1 MTATRDEAFL
11 RLITLAS
18 TDGGDARVDALLAL
32 AQRNVF
38 VPTWFAGDGNFRTVF
53 SSSGVSG
60 LPVYITIP
68 ELEEMSRRF
77 GWLMPDGK
85 VCYRE
90 VPAMVAMSHA
100 LSQNLLVL
108 LDMGSEH
115 ALELD
120 TDELR
125 PLVANANN
133 MTQGPFSG
141 AGRLGAS
148 LSDVV
153 QRRTPPPPRPTSSPG
168 VIAAP
173 FSLNHIATLPPGSE
187 TRPAIVLPNDR
198 PSSAPG
204 ENRGSIPPET
214 KIVSLPSGTELSALS
229 TPPTDELLDALDAV
243 LRQYPEAE
251 WACIASVAKPPTPA
265 VPTVC
270 LRVADNFRARVAE
283 IATALKAAATQ
294 ENATLDVFL
303 LDDVAATRGA
313 RHVGQP
319 FFPWRK

>member
-1 MTATRDEAFL
+1 MPATRDEAFL
-11 RLITLAS
+11 RLIILAS

-53 SSSGVSG
+53 SSGGISG
-60 LPVYITIP
+60 LPVYTTIP
-68 ELEEMSRRF
+68 ELEEMSRRY

-90 VPAMVAMSHA
+90 VAAMVAMSHA

-108 LDMGSEH
+108 LNMGSEY

-168 VIAAP
+168 VLASPFNLNQIAR
-173 FSLNHIATLPPGSE
+173 LPPGYE
-187 TRPAIVLPNDR
+187 TRPAIALPNER

-204 ENRGSIPPET
+204 ENR
-214 KIVSLPSGTELSALS
+214 VSLPPDTKVVSLASGTELSALA

-243 LRQYPEAE
+243 LRQFPEAE
-251 WACIASVAKPPTPA
+251 WACIASVAKPPTPS
-265 VPTVC
+265 VPTIC
-270 LRVADNFRARVAE
+270 LRVAENFRTRVAE
-283 IATALKAAATQ
+283 IATALKTAATQ

-313 RHVGQP
+313 RHVGRP